1 MANRIQ
7 FRRDNAV
14 AWSLANP
21 ILAQGEFGIELGI
34 PPSPDKIKLGDG
46 VTAWNDLTYW
56 NGFMG
61 PQGPQGNTGPAGVD
75 GADGSAGPMGPAG
88 ANGTGVVIG
97 GTTGQV
103 LAKKSNTDFD
113 TEWVNQSGGGGG
125 ISDAPVDT
133 KLYGRKDGTW
143 EEVIGATGPAGPA
156 GADGDPKVL
165 ATQAE
170 AEAGTDN
177 SAYMSPLRNLQALK
191 AQLVAGGNITLTPQ
205 AGGVEITAS
214 ASGSTTFIYSPSR
227 TQAGNVFNNWGDL
240 ATHIA
245 AMPDGEIPT
254 VIFTESCTLPVGT
267 YDMKLGR
274 WASPTMS
281 TGAITVT
288 LPDGM
293 LIKNLCYIQD
303 GLQVNV
309 EPTIDDGVFVNT
321 LFGGYNIL
329 VIGLGAKLVN
339 LGTKAA
345 IVTDGFLVVA
355 QFFATIAVNPPST
368 APWVKCLDGH
378 TVQAM
383 ILGNLAFSQFE
394 EDWVVGGGTTGNL
407 LYFHGDSFA
416 IPSLTQW
423 TGNPPTY
430 INSAK
435 AEMVQY
441 FDSFEP
447 SVTTGATQVQQ
458 AIDWLKVNSLRDA
471 PSDTKTYGRKDGAWA
486 EVTGGG
492 GGGGIADAPADGM
505 MYGRKDNTWGHALS
519 PSTALVDLIG
529 LLPFVSGDS
538 VLWSAANPD
547 LTLSGVPNP
556 GDVVDVFGYQPTLI
570 DGDLV
575 WVQGRSTAS
584 ENGVYSVDTAGA
596 WTRVF
601 NPAEHQDTL
610 YLVDYLRLMYQNGSY
625 GPVQSTAAYTSKPL
639 MVRFDADG
647 NMAATF
653 PFPGVFGQA
662 SYVPFTVSKKEG
674 GDAVWNMLDLG
685 QEQSTLSPVAYT
697 PRAQFDLATVLSGH
711 ILTIVPQAYADANI
725 NLADGYNPAVKDWA
739 TGAAYT
745 YLQDNEEIVLVAN
758 QTDSSE
764 NGYYKP
770 SIGTWSPVI
779 LFTTLKYCSKVTAEY
794 NNIVPVYVD
803 AKAGP
808 AEANIAFDGSLTS
821 VRFVGG
827 DVLEAPIDTKT
838 YGRKDGGWV
847 ELGSGFPD
855 LVRLGDQVGAVTLNY
870 ATSSFFAMAA
880 TGSITATVAGM
891 PNDSVMRIVT
901 TSKGTGYSLTVTGL
915 DAYYGYD
922 GEVINNTLQ
931 LSSNSAVVVIIV
943 KSGTGRTSLW
953 HVTVESFMAA
963 HEKAISD
970 IEDIFIVPQVPT
982 TGVSVTIPPPGGA
995 IYILDSWMNLTDDTK
1010 RDIFY
1015 TNGTNFWFLDTTTE
1029 VVTPLPDLPNGFQG
1043 ASTITA
1049 LVHVASNHI
1058 HKHGVY
1064 MYYESSTVS
1073 GIAFYDYATSSYLD
1087 IYHSSNYL
1095 RFIAGTEARHFLTG
1109 RGGRDTVI
1117 VAYDAVT
1124 LDYHIFYGGLSAKY
1138 LTDKV
1143 FSYSGGALSYIAAAN
1158 SVFQLPEYN
1167 QTSNPVYKILV
1178 HDPSLPG
1185 NGWGVL
1191 SVDTATSTGSCIGL
1205 SKPGVLPYHIHEV
1218 DNLIGHLRV
1227 LGVDG
1232 LEYIIWPSGVMGEG
1246 LDARRYVFER
1256 YPAVLEVLLTPT
1268 GEFRFISE
1276 TAGKVYYDSFTP
1288 NSPQFG
1294 FQIVPPSVYTCVGT
1308 ALIKYD
1314 LS

>member
-14 AWSLANP
+14 AWTLANP
-21 ILAQGEFGIELGI
+21 ILAQGEFGIELGVA
-34 PPSPDKIKLGDG
+34 PLPDKIKLGDG
-46 VTAWNDLTYW
+46 ITAWNDLGYW
-56 NGFMG
+56 SGFMG
-61 PQGPQGNTGPAGVD
+61 PQGPQGDPGVKGDKGDTGNN
-75 GADGSAGPMGPAG
+75 GADGV
-88 ANGTGVVIG
+88 GVISG

-125 ISDAPVDT
+125 GIVDAPIDT
-133 KLYGRKDGTW
+133 KLYGRKDGVW
-143 EEVIGATGPAGPA
+143 EEVVGIVGPAGPQGPA
-156 GADGDPKVL
+156 GAKGDAGDPKVL

-177 SAYMSPLRNLQALK
+177 SAYMSPLRSIQALK
-191 AQLVAGGNITLTPQ
+191 AQLIAGGNITLTPQ

-214 ASGSTTFIYSPSR
+214 ASGSTTFIYAPSK

-240 ATHIA
+240 TTHIA

-267 YDMKLGR
+267 YDMKLGK
-274 WASPTMS
+274 WTSPIIS

-293 LIKNLCYIQD
+293 LIQNLCYIQD

-309 EPTIDDGVFVNT
+309 EPTTADGVFVNT
-321 LFGGYNIL
+321 LFGGTNIL

-345 IVTDGFLVVA
+345 IVTDGFVVIA
-355 QFFATIAVNPPST
+355 QVFATIAVNPPST

-378 TVQAM
+378 TVQAI

-416 IPSLTQW
+416 VPPLTQW

-471 PSDTKTYGRKDGAWA
+471 PSDTKLYGRKDGAWA

-492 GGGGIADAPADGM
+492 GGIADAPSNGM
-505 MYGRKDNTWGHALS
+505 MYGRKDAAWGHALS
-519 PSTALVDLIG
+519 PSTALVNLMG

-538 VLWSAANPD
+538 VLWSAANPE
-547 LTLSGVPNP
+547 LPLSGVPTP
-556 GDVVDVFGYQPTLI
+556 GDVADAFGYQPTLI

-610 YLVDYLRLMYQNGSY
+610 YLVNYPRLMYQDGTPS
-625 GPVQSTAAYTSKPL
+625 PVQSTAVYAGRPL

-647 NMAATF
+647 NMAATS
-653 PFPGVFGQA
+653 PFPGVTGQA

-674 GDAVWNMLDLG
+674 GDAVWDMLDLG
-685 QEQSTLSPVAYT
+685 EEQSTLYPVAYT

-770 SIGTWSPVI
+770 HLGTWSPVI

-794 NNIVPVYVD
+794 NNIVPTYIA

-808 AEANIAFDGSLTS
+808 AEVDIAFDGSLTS

-827 DVLEAPIDTKT
+827 NVLEAPVDTKT

-847 ELGSGFPD
+847 ELDPGFPD

-995 IYILDSWMNLTDDTK
+995 IYILDSWMNPTDDTK

-1049 LVHVASNHI
+1049 WEHVASNHI

-1064 MYYESSTVS
+1064 MYYESSAVS
-1073 GIAFYDYATSSYLD
+1073 GIAFYDHATSSYLD

-1109 RGGRDTVI
+1109 RGERNTVI
-1117 VAYDAVT
+1117 VAYDTVT
-1124 LDYHIFYGGLSAKY
+1124 LDYHILYGQLNAKY
-1138 LTDKV
+1138 LTDQI
-1143 FSYSGGALSYIAAAN
+1143 FSYAGGGLSFTGLSN
-1158 SVFQLPEYN
+1158 PVFQLPEYN

-1178 HDPSLPG
+1178 HDSSLPG

-1218 DNLIGHLRV
+1218 DNLIGYLRV

-1232 LEYIIWPSGVMGEG
+1232 LEYNIWPSGVMSEG
-1246 LDARRYVFER
+1246 YDIRRYVFER
-1256 YPAVLEVLLTPT
+1256 FPDVLEVLLTPT
-1268 GEFRFISE
+1268 GEFRFVSG
-1276 TAGKVYYDSFTP
+1276 TTGKIYYDSFTP
-1288 NSPQFG
+1288 NSSQFG